1 VITNNFSAQYGRN
14 AGSIVNYLT
23 KSGTNQY
30 HGSAFEFYEGNWAE
44 SFAQGQKDPFQGYCA
59 PGAPTENCVVPTLPR
74 YVDNKFGGTIG
85 GPIPKFKDKMWFF
98 ASALFERYRNGG
110 GTSLSGP
117 NTLTP
122 TPNGLTQLQAA
133 FPNDP
138 GVAALINNG
147 PYSIT
152 TGNPRVVGTPVDL
165 PVGPNNTMIEFAE
178 IGRSIPSLFNDEEL
192 LGRMDFQPTG
202 KDHFFIRYFYQDD
215 PYLNGGGSVVAGS
228 WYNVPD
234 TAHSIGADWS
244 HTLTPAIVN
253 QLRYSF
259 QQTKLDF
266 QSGGQ
271 PNCTVTTPDQCTSN
285 LSIGGKIDPTQAYG
299 NVSFGYATNIPQ
311 GRTVKVTQVQDN
323 VTWTHGKQTI
333 LFGGEFDY
341 QNSPNP
347 FLPDY
352 NGAFGFSSF
361 NNFLTGTASSLT
373 LGNGNSFSTAFTED
387 DAALYFQDD
396 YKITPDLTLNLGL
409 RWEYD
414 TQAANILHRE
424 TVSRESNAATAF
436 WDQSLP
442 LADRTVAASPNNW
455 KEFQPRVGF
464 AFNPSFDKRLVV
476 RGGFSINFDPAY
488 YNIFLNIATAAP
500 TVNLGSISGCGV
512 SIQCLPSAGASGGQV
527 RALDLP
533 YIPVGAGINPGY
545 RNETEISPHF
555 HNPYTESFLF
565 GLSHQLGN
573 HAVLEVDYVGNH
585 QVGNFMSI
593 NGNPLLS
600 QVQSAYPAAAPV
612 TLCSDETQPGVG
624 HPDCARTNVRERN
637 NGAFGIYNALETKI
651 TTHAFH
657 GLSSVTSFTYGKTI
671 DNVSEIFSTFGGGNT
686 VAFAENPLNPNQP
699 ERGVS
704 GDSEKFLASS
714 GFNFQ
719 LPKFRNGNGLIGR
732 ALSGYR
738 VDTIWTFNTGQPVSP
753 VQYGYTG
760 YGPALQTYSD
770 PNFLNWQLS
779 GYDNARPIVS
789 NPKAPIT
796 SVGIYDD
803 GTYCGAGLGY
813 FNLAD
818 CSPTTATAVHW
829 LRNSQLLENAA
840 NNPYLGV
847 GRNTLRTQYWNN
859 FDVALQKET
868 KLSERVLMVIS
879 LNAYNALNRQ
889 FLGTPDTF
897 VDDAGYSFEDLR
909 YNYGSNRNAQL
920 KVDFNF

>member
-1 VITNNFSAQYGRN
+1 LAN
-14 AGSIVNYLT
+14 
-23 KSGTNQY
+23 
-30 HGSAFEFYEGNWAE
+30 
-44 SFAQGQKDPFQGYCA
+44 GQKNPILGYCA
-59 PGAPTENCVVPTLPR
+59 PGAPSENCVKPSLPR

-85 GPIPKFKDKMWFF
+85 GPVPKFKDKLWFF
-98 ASALFERYRNGG
+98 GSALFDRYRNGG

-117 NTLTP
+117 TTLTP

-133 FPNDP
+133 FPNAP
-138 GVAALINNG
+138 GVAALVNNG
-147 PYSIT
+147 PYSIK
-152 TGNPRVVGTPVDL
+152 TGNPRVVGTPIDL
-165 PVGPNNTMIEFAE
+165 PLTIGDTTSNIEFSE
-178 IGRSIPSLFNDEEL
+178 IGRSVPSLYNDEEV
-192 LGRMDFQPTG
+192 LGRLDWQPTG

-215 PYLNGGGSVVAGS
+215 PYFNGGGSVVAGS

-253 QLRYSF
+253 QVRYSF
-259 QQTKLDF
+259 QETKLDF
-266 QSGGQ
+266 DSGGQ
-271 PNCTVTTPDQCTSN
+271 PNCTVNTPDQCTTS
-285 LSIGGKIDPTQAYG
+285 LGISGKIANNQPYG
-299 NVSFGYATNIPQ
+299 SLGFGYATNIPQ
-311 GRTVKVTQVQDN
+311 GRTVKVTQIQDN
-323 VTWTHGKQTI
+323 VTWSKGKQTI

-352 NGAFGFSSF
+352 NGGFNFSNFS
-361 NNFLTGTASSLT
+361 NFLTGTGSLT
-373 LGNGNSFSTAFTED
+373 LGNGNSFSTKFTEN
-387 DAALYFQDD
+387 DAALYIQDD
-396 YKITPDLTLNLGL
+396 YKVTPDFTANIGL

-414 TQAANILHRE
+414 TQAANILHQE

-442 LADRTVAASPNNW
+442 IADRTVAATPNNW
-455 KEFQPRVGF
+455 KEFQPRIGF
-464 AFNPSFDKRLVV
+464 AYNPSFDKKLVV
-476 RGGFSINFDPAY
+476 RGGFSINFDPAF

-500 TVNLGSISGCGV
+500 VVNLGSIHGCGT
-512 SIQCLPSAGASGGQV
+512 SIQCLPSGGASGGQV

-533 YIPVGAGINPGY
+533 YIPVGPGINPGY
-545 RNETEISPHF
+545 RNETLISSNF
-555 HNPYTESFLF
+555 HNPYTESFLL
-565 GLSHQLGN
+565 GISHQLGN
-573 HAVLEVDYVGNH
+573 HAVFEADYVGNH

-593 NGNPLLS
+593 NANPNLLA
-600 QVQSAYPAAAPV
+600 VQTAYETAVPA
-612 TLCSDETQPGVG
+612 TLCSDPSQPGYG
-624 HPDCARTNVRERN
+624 HIDCARTNVRSRN
-637 NGAFGIYNALETKI
+637 NGAFGIFNALETKL

-671 DNVSEIFSTFGGGNT
+671 DNVSEIFSTFAGGNT

-704 GDSEKFLASS
+704 GDSEKFVASS
-714 GFNFQ
+714 SFSYQ
-719 LPKFRNGNGLIGR
+719 LPKVHSGNGLLGR

-738 VDTIWTFNTGQPVSP
+738 IDTIWTFNTGQPVSP
-753 VQYGYTG
+753 IQYGYAG
-760 YGPALQTYSD
+760 SLPDLATYSD

-789 NPKAPIT
+789 NPKAPIQT
-796 SVGIYDD
+796 VGFYDD
-803 GTYCGAGLGY
+803 GSYSLDDKGNKVYDVCGPAGY
-813 FNLAD
+813 YNWAN
-818 CSPTTATAVHW
+818 CQSTTPDAVHW
-829 LRNSQLLENAA
+829 LRNSQTLENAA

-847 GRNTLRTQYWNN
+847 GRNTLRTQFWNN

-897 VDDAGYSFEDLR
+897 VDDVGGTFEDLR

-920 KVDFNF
+920 KIDFNF